1 MGEYKGY
8 LVQPKDIHR
17 IWDNVEPLIQ
27 LALDSIDENE
37 KAHYLITSDFR
48 AWFHEAL
55 AQLFII
61 TKDKQLKLVAITEI
75 GDHGGRHKLLHC
87 MLIGGTGLFECYDE
101 LQRVTEEF
109 ALREGCVR
117 MVIHARK
124 GMQKYLE
131 RMMWEEVKTKHKII
145 MMKNIGDWATNQY

>member
-8 LVQPKDIHR
+8 LVQPKDVHR

-55 AQLFII
+55 TQLFII
-61 TKDKQLKLVAITEI
+61 TKDKQLKLIAITEI

-87 MLIGGTGLFECYDE
+87 MLIGGEGLSECYEE
-101 LQRVTEEF
+101 LQRITEEF

-131 RMMWEEVKTKHKII
+131 NLQWEEVKTKHKII